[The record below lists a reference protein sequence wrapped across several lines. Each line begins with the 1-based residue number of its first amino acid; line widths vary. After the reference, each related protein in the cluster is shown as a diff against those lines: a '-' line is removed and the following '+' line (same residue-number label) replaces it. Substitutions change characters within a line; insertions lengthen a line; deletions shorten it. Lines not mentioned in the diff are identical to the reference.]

1 MDISSCPPGMGFIP
15 AIPYF
20 YRMMNRLKGLCFAL
34 TIPAWMSCS
43 SGPETVRL
51 TEKPLTEAVYASGF
65 IRGESEVR
73 IISQTEGIIE
83 ARRVSEGDTLK
94 ASSVLYILEHKPAAA
109 KQAAAETQLRISQEN
124 KSVNGPALQE
134 AEALLQT
141 LRARMQFD
149 SLQNQRYQNLL
160 RQDAV
165 SKVEAERIRLQYD
178 NTRNEYQA
186 QVNRVAQLHNRLEQD
201 WMLARSSETLASFET
216 SLFSITSPVSGIA
229 LKLNKEPGELVRRGE
244 EVALLSNADGYI
256 LKLTIDEQD
265 ISRVTHGMP
274 VLVKL
279 DAWPDQIW
287 KARVTRIYPLVNTRE
302 QSVQV
307 DAHLDEPPS
316 GLLSGMAAE
325 ANILIREKE
334 KTWVLP
340 RTAIFRDS
348 VWVWNG
354 SEKIRRAVQT
364 GMVSL
369 EEVEILSGITPEEEV
384 LVVGE

>member
-1 MDISSCPPGMGFIP
+1 MGLIQP
-15 AIPYF
+15 IPYF
-20 YRMMNRLKGLCFAL
+20 YRMMNRLAGLLIAFS
-34 TIPAWMSCS
+34 IPAWMSCS
-43 SGPETVRL
+43 TSPETVHL
-51 TEKPLTEAVYASGF
+51 SEKPLTEAVYASGF

-83 ARRVSEGDTLK
+83 ARRVSEGDTLS
-94 ASSVLYILEHKPAAA
+94 AGSVLYVLEHKPAAA

-149 SLQNQRYQNLL
+149 SLQNQRYQDLL

-186 QVNRVAQLHNRLEQD
+186 QINRVAQLRNRLDQD
-201 WMLARSSETLASFET
+201 WMLARSAETLASFES
-216 SLFSITSPVSGIA
+216 SLFSISSPVTGVA

-244 EVALLSNADGYI
+244 EVALLSNTNGFI

-265 ISRVTHGMP
+265 ISRVTPGLP

-307 DAHLDEPPS
+307 DAVLDESPP

-334 KTWVLP
+334 KTMVLP
-340 RTAIFRDS
+340 RTAVFRDS
-348 VWVWNG
+348 VWIWNG
-354 SEKIRRAVQT
+354 SEKIRRAVKT

-369 EEVEILSGITPEEEV
+369 EEVEILSGVAPDESV
-384 LVVGE
+384 LLVGE